1 MTNIKEKEM
10 TSNDLRQALDNLQAK
25 GIDLEQAAT
34 QIKVPAQLILLYKV
48 GGMVPDRIIKGL
60 NKLLE
65 A

>member
-1 MTNIKEKEM
+1 MD
-10 TSNDLRQALDNLQAK
+10 SNDLKQALEKLEAK

-34 QIKVPAQLILLYKV
+34 GIKVPAQLIRLYKV
-48 GGMVPDRIIKGL
+48 GGMVPDRVVKGL